1 MSCLTPFLHLLC
13 CLLPATMSTP
23 VCLTWLQGTG
33 KWNLVLSRSCT
44 TCKIS
49 NFSINRHLT
58 SIISNPPHLKM
69 RGTGPTHSFCLVQ
82 GTPGQVSTTKTL
94 HLTNGAV
101 FARTQQQP
109 QDERLCSFA
118 EGIPTRKRSRYCHYF
133 RWTSVSILSAEF
145 QLKTN
150 KLNHGT
156 IDFNWIFS
164 KHTLSTM
171 YLHKTMLR
179 K

>member
-1 MSCLTPFLHLLC
+1 M
-13 CLLPATMSTP
+13 
-23 VCLTWLQGTG
+23 CLTWFQGTG
-33 KWNLVLSRSCT
+33 KWNLVLNRSCT

-109 QDERLCSFA
+109 DERLCSF
-118 EGIPTRKRSRYCHYF
+118 EGIPTRKRSRYL
-133 RWTSVSILSAEF
+133 LS
-145 QLKTN
+145 
-150 KLNHGT
+150 
-156 IDFNWIFS
+156 IFS
-164 KHTLSTM
+164 LNKCKHPFCRVSVKDQQTQPWNHRFQWNIFQAHFVNDVSSQGNAEKIIAHHPICLAIEVT
-171 YLHKTMLR
+171 
-179 K
+179 